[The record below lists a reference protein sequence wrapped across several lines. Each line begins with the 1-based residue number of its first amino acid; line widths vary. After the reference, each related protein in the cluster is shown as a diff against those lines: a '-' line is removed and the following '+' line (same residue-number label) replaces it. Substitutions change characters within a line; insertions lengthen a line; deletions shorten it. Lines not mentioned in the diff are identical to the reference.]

1 MLTGRNALVVEA
13 DAKTREQLESALRS
27 LGYEVALTTSVE
39 QALTEL
45 GRTPFSLTLLDA
57 TLDGRDGLELLRQ
70 LQSLGGDP
78 GPVILIAAERDVMR
92 VSEAT
97 ALGAQEFVHRAFRPV
112 DLENVIKEAL
122 SRPWRTWPRQ
132 QEGEDPAAQLQRE
145 VALCRSPRMREVWD
159 VVTQAATVDVTVLI
173 GGETGTGK
181 DLVARAI
188 HHFSSR
194 RNAPLIKVNCAAVPR
209 ELLESELFGHERGA
223 FTGAHQLKLGK
234 FEAANRGTIFL
245 DEIGDL
251 HPALQAK
258 LLHVLQ
264 DGTFSRVGGKS
275 TIKVDVRVLA
285 ASNRDLEHEVTE
297 QRFREDLY
305 YRLNVIQI
313 VVPPLRDRM
322 EEVPLLANYFAQRYA
337 RLFRRSGFAL
347 SSTALERLAH
357 HRFPGNVREL
367 ENLVK
372 RMIVLDDPT
381 LARTPFLRATPPAAS
396 EPTGNGGV
404 AKAPR
409 PTASLKE
416 IARSAARAAERD
428 AIARVLEETGW
439 NRVRAARLLRV
450 SYRALL
456 YKIKD
461 VGLERVAE
469 PSS

>member
-1 MLTGRNALVVEA
+1 
-13 DAKTREQLESALRS
+13 
-27 LGYEVALTTSVE
+27 
-39 QALTEL
+39 
-45 GRTPFSLTLLDA
+45 
-57 TLDGRDGLELLRQ
+57 
-70 LQSLGGDP
+70 
-78 GPVILIAAERDVMR
+78 
-92 VSEAT
+92 
-97 ALGAQEFVHRAFRPV
+97 
-112 DLENVIKEAL
+112 
-122 SRPWRTWPRQ
+122 
-132 QEGEDPAAQLQRE
+132 
-145 VALCRSPRMREVWD
+145 MREVWEI
-159 VVTQAATVDVTVLI
+159 VTQAAAVDETVLI

-234 FEAANRGTIFL
+234 FEAANSGTIFL

-251 HPALQAK
+251 HTTLQAK

-264 DGTFSRVGGKS
+264 DGMFSRVGGRS

-285 ASNRDLEHEVTE
+285 ATNRDLDQEVAE

-313 VVPPLRDRM
+313 QVPPLRERL
-322 EEVPLLANYFAQRYA
+322 EEVPLLAKYFAQRYS
-337 RLFRRSGFAL
+337 RLFRRNTFAL
-347 SSTALERLAH
+347 SPTALERLAQ

-381 LARTPFLRATPPAAS
+381 FARTPFLRATPGAAP
-396 EPTGNGGV
+396 ERPGNGP
-404 AKAPR
+404 ADRAPR

-439 NRVRAARLLRV
+439 NRVRAARQLRV

-461 VGLERVAE
+461 MGLKQDSAA
-469 PSS
+469 S